1 MELMKKTT
9 ILFSSQQHAL
19 LTQLA
24 QQRGVS
30 FGQLVREAC
39 EAQYGTSSPEIR
51 LRVVK
56 ALGELSLPVAD
67 VATMKRESVSSPK
80 DALP

>member
-9 ILFSSQQHAL
+9 ILFSSQQHAW

-24 QQRGVS
+24 QQRGMS

-39 EAQYGTSSPEIR
+39 EAQYGKSSPEIR
-51 LRVVK
+51 LRAVK
-56 ALGELSLPVAD
+56 ALSELSLPVAD
-67 VATMKRESVSSPK
+67 VTTMKRESVSMPK
-80 DALP
+80 DTLL

>member
-1 MELMKKTT
+1 MKKTT
-9 ILFSSQQHAL
+9 VLFSSRQYAW

-24 QQRGVS
+24 KQRGVS

-51 LRVVK
+51 LRAVK

-80 DALP
+80 DTLP